1 MKEHKMHYFSDCTGF
16 PWMRSDADR
25 SADLTSRVAHV
36 TCGQCKGRILDV
48 LRKQE
53 WIFLPDDV
61 KALLGQLAKQVKR

>member
-1 MKEHKMHYFSDCTGF
+1 
-16 PWMRSDADR
+16 MRSDADR